1 MDEDEDEEDED
12 FNLSNSFNVFGGD
25 KIVLLLNDDFL
36 GDDLFDEEVFNDDVF
51 NDEDFNAVN
60 FEEAFIDFSNHVS
73 ASVKSLKIPVHIC
86 HTLGAS
92 DLLNF
97 FS

>member
-1 MDEDEDEEDED
+1 MDEDEDEEEDED
-12 FNLSNSFNVFGGD
+12 FNFGGD
-25 KIVLLLNDDFL
+25 KIVLLNDDFL
-36 GDDLFDEEVFNDDVF
+36 GDDLFDEEVFNGKVF
-51 NDEDFNAVN
+51 NDEDFNAIS

-73 ASVKSLKIPVHIC
+73 ASVKSLKIPVHIF

>member
-1 MDEDEDEEDED
+1 MDEDEDEDED
-12 FNLSNSFNVFGGD
+12 FNVSNSFNVFGGD

-36 GDDLFDEEVFNDDVF
+36 GDDLFDEEVFNGKVF
-51 NDEDFNAVN
+51 NDEDFNAIS

-73 ASVKSLKIPVHIC
+73 ASVKSFKIPVHIF

>member
-1 MDEDEDEEDED
+1 MDEDEDEEEDED
-12 FNLSNSFNVFGGD
+12 FNVSNSFNVFGGD

-36 GDDLFDEEVFNDDVF
+36 GDDLFDDEVFNDEGFD
-51 NDEDFNAVN
+51 AIS